1 MIRRKPQGN
10 RIAEAVILSSD
21 RRAAKPNVAH

>member
-10 RIAEAVILSSD
+10 RVAEAVILSSD
-21 RRAAKPNVAH
+21 RRPAMPIVAH